1 MDKISSWIDKSL
13 DAVERAAANARA
25 ALRKQEVTER
35 QLDIARSALLRIRE
49 NTADFPSNKDIAT
62 EALQNMEAL

>member
-1 MDKISSWIDKSL
+1 MAKISSWIDKSL

-35 QLDIARSALLRIRE
+35 QLAIARSALLRIQE

-62 EALQNMEAL
+62 EALQNMGEI

>member
-1 MDKISSWIDKSL
+1 MAKISSWIDKSL

-25 ALRKQEVTER
+25 ALKRQETLEKQ
-35 QLDIARSALLRIRE
+35 IAIAKSALLRIRE

-62 EALQNMEAL
+62 EALQNMEVI